1 MTVNTS
7 DPILEIEDLRTEIQ
21 VDGRWL
27 PVVDGVT
34 YSVRPGE
41 TLGLVGES
49 GSGKSVSAMTLMGFV
64 GRRRGQRV
72 SGRASFQGQDLL
84 QMPERDLAR
93 LRGND
98 IAMVFQE
105 PMTSL
110 DPSFK
115 VGHQIAEGIR
125 LHRGVSRDEANRI
138 AIEAMDKVRIPNAK
152 VRADSYPHEFSG
164 GMRQRVLIAMAIAN
178 DPALLIADEPTTA
191 LDVSVQAQILS
202 LLAEMRDELGLA
214 MIFITHN
221 MGVVADICDRVAVM
235 YAGQIVE
242 TGGVVETFASPQ
254 HPYTSRLL
262 ASMPRLRGER
272 TALEWI
278 PGTPPRPAEFAEGCR
293 FAPRCRYA
301 RDECLAPT
309 TLLQIGDGRANRCTR
324 GIEWKDEAT
333 K

>member
-1 MTVNTS
+1 MTATTAS
-7 DPILEIEDLRTEIQ
+7 PLLEIEDLRTEIQ
-21 VDGRWL
+21 VDGQWL

-34 YSVRPGE
+34 YSVKPGE

-49 GSGKSVSAMTLMGFV
+49 GSGKSVSAMTLMGFI

-72 SGRASFQGQDLL
+72 SGRASFRGRDLL
-84 QMPERDLAR
+84 GLSERELGR
-93 LRGND
+93 MRGND

-115 VGHQIAEGIR
+115 VGNQIAEGIR
-125 LHRGVSRDEANRI
+125 LHQGVSKDEAMRR
-138 AIEAMDKVRIPNAK
+138 AVEAMDKVRIPNAK
-152 VRADSYPHEFSG
+152 VRAESYPHEFSG

-191 LDVSVQAQILS
+191 LDVSVQAQILA

-242 TGGVVETFASPQ
+242 SGEVRQTFADPQ

-272 TALEWI
+272 TSLEWI
-278 PGTPPRPAEFAEGCR
+278 PGTPPRPAEFAAGCR
-293 FAPRCRYA
+293 FAPRCA
-301 RDECLAPT
+301 HAQAQCLEPT
-309 TLLQIGDGRANRCTR
+309 TLAVVGDGRVNRCTR
-324 GIEWKDEAT
+324 GVEWKKDVHA
-333 K
+333 

>member
-1 MTVNTS
+1 MT
-7 DPILEIEDLRTEIQ
+7 DPILEVEDLRTEIQ
-21 VDGRWL
+21 IDGRWL

-64 GRRRGQRV
+64 GRRRGQRL
-72 SGRASFQGQDLL
+72 SGHASFRGQDLL
-84 QMPERDLAR
+84 GMSERDLGKM
-93 LRGND
+93 RGND

-115 VGHQIAEGIR
+115 VGNQIAEGIR
-125 LHRGVSRDEANRI
+125 LHQGVSRDEAMRL

-178 DPALLIADEPTTA
+178 NPALLIADEPTTA
-191 LDVSVQAQILS
+191 LDVSVQAQILT

-235 YAGQIVE
+235 YAGQIIE
-242 TGGVVETFASPQ
+242 TGEVRETFADPQ
-254 HPYTSRLL
+254 HPYTERLL

-272 TALEWI
+272 RQLEWI
-278 PGTPPRPAEFAEGCR
+278 PGTPPGPAGFAEGCR
-293 FAPRCRYA
+293 FAPRCTHA
-301 RDECLAPT
+301 RDVCLEPT
-309 TLLQIGDGRANRCTR
+309 TLLEIGGGRANRCTR
-324 GIEWKDEAT
+324 DVEWKEEVAG
-333 K
+333 

>member
-1 MTVNTS
+1 MTLDRTEPLLQVS
-7 DPILEIEDLRTEIQ
+7 DLRTEIQ
-21 VDGRWL
+21 IDGQWV

-49 GSGKSVSAMTLMGFV
+49 GSGKSVSAMTMMGFV
-64 GRRRGQRV
+64 GRRRGQRS
-72 SGRASFQGQDLL
+72 SGHASFRGKDLL
-84 QMPERDLAR
+84 TMPEKELAQ
-93 LRGND
+93 LRGNGM
-98 IAMVFQE
+98 AMIFQE

-115 VGHQIAEGIR
+115 VGNQIAEGIR
-125 LHRGVSRDEANRI
+125 LHQGVSKSEAMRL

-152 VRADSYPHEFSG
+152 VRAESYPHEFSG

-178 DPALLIADEPTTA
+178 NPALLIADEPTTA

-202 LLAEMRDELGLA
+202 LLADMRDELGLA

-242 TGGVVETFASPQ
+242 SGDVRETFASPQ

-262 ASMPRLRGER
+262 ASMPRLTGARKQ
-272 TALEWI
+272 LEWI
-278 PGTPPRPAEFAEGCR
+278 PGTPPRPIEFSTGCR
-293 FAPRCRYA
+293 FAPRCEHA
-301 RDECLAPT
+301 RDICLEPT
-309 TLLQIGDGRANRCTR
+309 TLVETAPGRANRCTR
-324 GIEWKDEAT
+324 GIEWKESVSA
-333 K
+333 

>member
-1 MTVNTS
+1 MTGNEATPLLSVTN
-7 DPILEIEDLRTEIQ
+7 LRTEIQ
-21 VDGRWL
+21 SDDQWL

-34 YSVRPGE
+34 FSVKPGE

-64 GRRRGQRV
+64 GRRNGQRT
-72 SGRASFQGQDLL
+72 SGSALYKGRELL
-84 QMPERDLAR
+84 TTPERELNKM
-93 LRGND
+93 RGNE
-98 IAMVFQE
+98 IAMIFQE

-115 VGHQIAEGIR
+115 VGNQIAEGIK
-125 LHRGVSRDEANRI
+125 LHQGVSRSEAQRL
-138 AIEAMDKVRIPNAK
+138 AIEAMEKVRIPNAR

-178 DPALLIADEPTTA
+178 NPSLLIADEPTTA

-202 LLAEMRDELGLA
+202 LLADMRDELGLS

-242 TGGVVETFASPQ
+242 EGDVRSTFRDPQ

-262 ASMPRLRGER
+262 ASMPRLHGPRKQ
-272 TALEWI
+272 LEWI
-278 PGTPPRPAEFAEGCR
+278 PGTPPRPAEFSEGCR
-293 FAPRCRYA
+293 FQARCMHA
-301 RDECLAPT
+301 RDMCAAPT
-309 TLLQIGDGRANRCTR
+309 KLVHTEAGRSNRCTR
-324 GIEWKDEAT
+324 GADWKGDDAA
-333 K
+333 

>member
-1 MTVNTS
+1 MTISTL
-7 DPILEIEDLRTEIQ
+7 DPILDVSNLRTEIE
-21 VDGRWL
+21 VDGQWL
-27 PVVDGVT
+27 PVVDGVS

-41 TLGLVGES
+41 TLGIVGES
-49 GSGKSVSAMTLMGFV
+49 GSGKSVTAMTLMGFV

-72 SGRASFQGQDLL
+72 SGQASFRGRDLITT
-84 QMPERDLAR
+84 PERELAR

-115 VGHQIAEGIR
+115 VGNQIAEGIR
-125 LHRGVSRDEANRI
+125 LHQGVSRADAKRL

-152 VRADSYPHEFSG
+152 VRAESYPHEFSG

-178 DPALLIADEPTTA
+178 NPALLIADEPTTA
-191 LDVSVQAQILS
+191 LDVSVQAQILT
-202 LLAEMRDELGLA
+202 LLGEMRDELGLA

-242 TGGVVETFASPQ
+242 TGDVVDTFASPQ

-272 TALEWI
+272 SALEWI
-278 PGTPPRPAEFAEGCR
+278 PGSPPRPAEFASGCR
-293 FAPRCRYA
+293 FAPRCLHA
-301 RDECLAPT
+301 RDVCLAPT
-309 TLLQIGDGRANRCTR
+309 TLVQLGDGRANRCTR
-324 GIEWKDEAT
+324 DVEWKEDT
-333 K
+333 TS

>member
-1 MTVNTS
+1 MTLDRTE
-7 DPILEIEDLRTEIQ
+7 PILEVADLRTEIEI
-21 VDGRWL
+21 DGRWI

-49 GSGKSVSAMTLMGFV
+49 GSGKSVSAMTMMGFV
-64 GRRRGQRV
+64 GRRRGQRA
-72 SGRASFQGQDLL
+72 SGRAAFRGSDLL
-84 QMPERDLAR
+84 TMPEKQLAR
-93 LRGND
+93 LRGNGM
-98 IAMVFQE
+98 AMIFQE

-115 VGHQIAEGIR
+115 VGNQIAEGIR
-125 LHRGVSRDEANRI
+125 LHQGVTRAEAKRL

-152 VRADSYPHEFSG
+152 ARAESYPHEFSG

-202 LLAEMRDELGLA
+202 LLADMRDELGLA

-242 TGGVVETFASPQ
+242 TGDVRDTFASPQ

-262 ASMPRLRGER
+262 ASMPRLRGAR
-272 TALEWI
+272 KQLEWI
-278 PGTPPRPAEFAEGCR
+278 PGTPPRPVEFTAGCR
-293 FAPRCRYA
+293 FAPRCMHA
-301 RDECLAPT
+301 LEECLQPT
-309 TLLQIGDGRANRCTR
+309 TLIEVGDDRANRCTR
-324 GIEWKDEAT
+324 GVQWKEDVT
-333 K
+333 S